1 MEPKSTAGSD
11 QMPSC
16 LQLGAVLSLLP
27 PTPTPEPERE
37 TVQPGLSGHGCLPM
51 VSSLSCIKFLKS
63 LSPEQQGMQKDIT
76 IPTL

>member
-16 LQLGAVLSLLP
+16 LRLGAVLSLLP
-27 PTPTPEPERE
+27 PTIPKPERE

-63 LSPEQQGMQKDIT
+63 LSPEQQGTQKDIT